1 MQEVSKDSS
10 QTVTA
15 AADQGAERGPEATG
29 KLKVIMKELGVVK
42 VPEVMIDN
50 GLKRDRRSR
59 SDERARDGDGAMNHG
74 GYRSD
79 KRARGDDGAVAD

>member
-1 MQEVSKDSS
+1 
-10 QTVTA
+10 
-15 AADQGAERGPEATG
+15 
-29 KLKVIMKELGVVK
+29 MKELGVVK

>member
-1 MQEVSKDSS
+1 MRKTGSL
-10 QTVTA
+10 
-15 AADQGAERGPEATG
+15 QGGPEATG
-29 KLKVIMKELGVVK
+29 KLKVIMKEQGVVK